1 MPMTPATS
9 MARTTATADDTSML
23 SLQRPGALL
32 RQLGLDTVY
41 LLLALPMGILTF
53 TVVVTGWAVS
63 LGLAIT
69 LVGLPLAMATIYVSR
84 WMAWVERRRAALVL
98 GEPIP
103 GVYKSRHRRLP
114 GPPQGALLRSVDVE
128 GPRLAPAAAAG
139 RHRRL
144 HHRGDGVVGL
154 AAAC

>member
-1 MPMTPATS
+1 MTPATS

-23 SLQRPGALL
+23 ALQRPAALL

-84 WMAWVERRRAALVL
+84 WLAWAERRRGALGL
-98 GEPIP
+98 GGATP
-103 GVYKSRHRRLP
+103 GVYGSPTGGFISRLKRSSPTLRRGRTSP
-114 GPPQGALLRSVDVE
+114 GTCCCYP
-128 GPRLAPAAAAG
+128 
-139 RHRRL
+139 
-144 HHRGDGVVGL
+144 
-154 AAAC
+154 

>member
-1 MPMTPATS
+1 MTPATS

-23 SLQRPGALL
+23 ALQRPGALL

-84 WMAWVERRRAALVL
+84 WLAWAERRRAAPVL
-98 GEPIP
+98 C
-103 GVYKSRHRRLP
+103 
-114 GPPQGALLRSVDVE
+114 GALPRGAPSPPARGILR
-128 GPRLAPAAAAG
+128 PQ
-139 RHRRL
+139 
-144 HHRGDGVVGL
+144 
-154 AAAC
+154 

>member
-1 MPMTPATS
+1 MTPATS
-9 MARTTATADDTSML
+9 MARTAATADDTAAL
-23 SLQRPGALL
+23 ALQRPAALL

-84 WMAWVERRRAALVL
+84 WLAWAERRRGALVL
-98 GEPIP
+98 GEPP
-103 GVYKSRHRRLP
+103 PRVHPAPPAGVTRRP
-114 GPPQGALLRSVDVE
+114 
-128 GPRLAPAAAAG
+128 
-139 RHRRL
+139 
-144 HHRGDGVVGL
+144 
-154 AAAC
+154 